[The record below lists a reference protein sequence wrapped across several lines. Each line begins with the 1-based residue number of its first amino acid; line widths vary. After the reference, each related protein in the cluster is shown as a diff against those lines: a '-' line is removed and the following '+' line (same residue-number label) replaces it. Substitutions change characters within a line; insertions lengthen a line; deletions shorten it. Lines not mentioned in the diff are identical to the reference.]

1 MMDDPERQLRER
13 WTQQGLDPATQ
24 DRILADLTAKAQ
36 PGAWVGPFQIPFD
49 CPATEHRKE
58 AIMTT
63 QGETIFVTPDGDAG
77 PEQDLI
83 PSLSIANLL
92 QQREAVITLFQE
104 ALEKLEQ
111 AHTLATAARLGFPDL
126 SMARGWR
133 GNGIHMTG
141 EYANRTTLLETFQA
155 CVDAGGW
162 TTLLHDS
169 GMRSIM
175 SASKRKEVDEQ
186 IQGEK
191 LPPLTR
197 EAIGETFAE
206 LHESRGEM
214 FEQGVIECFR
224 RLSWDYNTNLPQ
236 KFGKR
241 IVMTYLTSYGSA
253 NMRQTDELDDL
264 LRVFHLCDGKPEA
277 DHRTGAYRLIADAM
291 QITSEWPKLAENDYV
306 SIRLF
311 KNHNGHV
318 TFKRP
323 DLIQRLNR
331 IIAKHYPHALPAPKG

>member
-1 MMDDPERQLRER
+1 
-13 WTQQGLDPATQ
+13 
-24 DRILADLTAKAQ
+24 
-36 PGAWVGPFQIPFD
+36 
-49 CPATEHRKE
+49 
-58 AIMTT
+58 MTT
-63 QGETIFVTPDGDAG
+63 EAETIFVSPDGEAG
-77 PEQDLI
+77 QEHELI
-83 PSLSIANLL
+83 PSVSIANLL
-92 QQREAVITLFQE
+92 QQREAVLSLFRE
-104 ALEKLEQ
+104 ALDKLEQ
-111 AHTLATAARLGFPDL
+111 AHALATAARLGFPDL

-133 GNGIHMTG
+133 GNGFHMTG
-141 EYANRTTLLETFQA
+141 EFANRTTLLETFQA

-186 IQGEK
+186 IEAEQVPE
-191 LPPLTR
+191 LTR
-197 EAIGETFAE
+197 DAIRATFAT
-206 LHESRGEM
+206 LHDSRVDM

-224 RLSWDYNTNLPQ
+224 RLSWDYKTNLPQ

-241 IVMTYLTSYGSA
+241 LVMTYLTSYGSA
-253 NMRQTDELDDL
+253 NMRQTDHLDDL

-277 DHRTGAYRLIADAM
+277 DHRMGAYRLIADAM
-291 QITSEWPKLAENDYV
+291 QTSSAWPKLAENDYV

-323 DLIQRLNR
+323 DLILRLNR
-331 IIAKHYPHALPAPKG
+331 IIAKHYPNALPEPK

>member
-1 MMDDPERQLRER
+1 MN
-13 WTQQGLDPATQ
+13 TSA
-24 DRILADLTAKAQ
+24 
-36 PGAWVGPFQIPFD
+36 
-49 CPATEHRKE
+49 
-58 AIMTT
+58 
-63 QGETIFVTPDGDAG
+63 ETIFVTPDGDAG
-77 PEQDLI
+77 QETELI

-92 QQREAVITLFQE
+92 QQREAVMILFQE

-111 AHTLATAARLGFPDL
+111 AHALATAARLGFPDL

-133 GNGIHMTG
+133 GHGIRMTG
-141 EYANRTTLLETFQA
+141 EFANRTTLLETFQA

-162 TTLLHDS
+162 TTLLQDS
-169 GMRSIM
+169 GIRSIM

-186 IQGEK
+186 IGAEQVPE
-191 LPPLTR
+191 LTR
-197 EAIGETFAE
+197 EAIRSTFAT
-206 LHESRGEM
+206 LHDSRTDM
-214 FEQGVIECFR
+214 FEQGVVECFR
-224 RLSWDYNTNLPQ
+224 HLSWDYKSNLPQ

-241 IVMTYLTSYGSA
+241 LVMTYLTSYGSA
-253 NMRQTDELDDL
+253 NMRQTDQLDDL

-277 DHRTGAYRLIADAM
+277 DHRTGAYRLIAEAM
-291 QITSEWPKLAENDYV
+291 QATSAWPKLAENDYV

-331 IIAKHYPHALPAPKG
+331 ILAKHFPHALPAPKD

>member
-1 MMDDPERQLRER
+1 
-13 WTQQGLDPATQ
+13 
-24 DRILADLTAKAQ
+24 
-36 PGAWVGPFQIPFD
+36 
-49 CPATEHRKE
+49 
-58 AIMTT
+58 MTT
-63 QGETIFVTPDGDAG
+63 QAETIFVNPDGDAG
-77 PEQDLI
+77 QEHEVI

-92 QQREAVITLFQE
+92 QQREAVMTLFHE
-104 ALEKLEQ
+104 ALDKLEQ
-111 AHTLATAARLGFPDL
+111 AHALATAARLGFPDL

-133 GNGIHMTG
+133 GHGLRMTG
-141 EYANRTTLLETFQA
+141 EFANRTTLLETFQA

-162 TTLLHDS
+162 TTLLQDS

-186 IQGEK
+186 LGAEK
-191 LPPLTR
+191 VPELTR
-197 EAIGETFAE
+197 EAIRATFAT
-206 LHESRGEM
+206 LHDSRVDM
-214 FEQGVIECFR
+214 FEQGVLECFR
-224 RLSWDYNTNLPQ
+224 RLSWDYKTNLPQ

-241 IVMTYLTSYGSA
+241 MVMTYLTSYGSA
-253 NMRQTDELDDL
+253 NMRQTDQLDDL

-291 QITSEWPKLAENDYV
+291 QTTSAWPKLTEHDYV

-331 IIAKHYPHALPAPKG
+331 IIAKHDPHALPASKD

>member
-1 MMDDPERQLRER
+1 
-13 WTQQGLDPATQ
+13 
-24 DRILADLTAKAQ
+24 
-36 PGAWVGPFQIPFD
+36 
-49 CPATEHRKE
+49 
-58 AIMTT
+58 MTT
-63 QGETIFVTPDGDAG
+63 RAETIFVTPDGDAG
-77 PEQDLI
+77 PQQELI
-83 PSLSIANLL
+83 PSLSITNLL
-92 QQREAVITLFQE
+92 QQREAVMTLFQE
-104 ALEKLEQ
+104 ALDKLEQ

-126 SMARGWR
+126 SMAREWR
-133 GNGIHMTG
+133 GHGIRMTG
-141 EYANRTTLLETFQA
+141 ECANRTTLLETFQA

-175 SASKRKEVDEQ
+175 SASKRKDVDEQ
-186 IQGEK
+186 IGAEK
-191 LPPLTR
+191 VPALTR
-197 EAIGETFAE
+197 EAIRATFAT
-206 LHESRGEM
+206 LHDSRVDM

-224 RLSWDYNTNLPQ
+224 RLSWDYKTNLPQ

-241 IVMTYLTSYGSA
+241 MVMTYVTSYGSA
-253 NMRQTDELDDL
+253 NMRETDHLDDL
-264 LRVFHLCDGKPEA
+264 LRVFHLCDGKLEA

-291 QITSEWPKLAENDYV
+291 QTMSVWPKLAENDYI

-331 IIAKHYPHALPAPKG
+331 IIAKHFPHALAAPKE

>member
-1 MMDDPERQLRER
+1 MM
-13 WTQQGLDPATQ
+13 TQA
-24 DRILADLTAKAQ
+24 
-36 PGAWVGPFQIPFD
+36 
-49 CPATEHRKE
+49 
-58 AIMTT
+58 
-63 QGETIFVTPDGDAG
+63 ETIFVTPDGDVG
-77 PEQDLI
+77 QENELI

-92 QQREAVITLFQE
+92 QQREAVMILFQE

-111 AHTLATAARLGFPDL
+111 AHAIATAARLGFPDL

-133 GNGIHMTG
+133 GHGIRMTG
-141 EYANRTTLLETFQA
+141 ELSNRTTLLETFQA

-162 TTLLHDS
+162 TTLLQDS

-186 IQGEK
+186 IGAEK
-191 LPPLTR
+191 VLALTR
-197 EAIGETFAE
+197 DAIRATFTT
-206 LHESRGEM
+206 LHDSRVDM

-224 RLSWDYNTNLPQ
+224 RLSWDYKTNLPQ

-241 IVMTYLTSYGSA
+241 LVMTSLTSYGSA
-253 NMRQTDELDDL
+253 NMRQTDHLDDL

-291 QITSEWPKLAENDYV
+291 QTTSAWPKLAENDYV
-306 SIRLF
+306 SVRLF
-311 KNHNGHV
+311 KNQNGHV

-323 DLIQRLNR
+323 DLVKRLNL
-331 IIAKHYPHALPAPKG
+331 IIAKHFPHALAAPKD